1 MRLSLGF
8 PLAIR
13 CRIVFAYPGFGRT
26 AVSKGS
32 GRQQMHVAM
41 RIRAVQIRDKDDKQS
56 FIPSV

>member
-1 MRLSLGF
+1 LV
-8 PLAIR
+8 IR

-32 GRQQMHVAM
+32 GRKQMHVAM